1 MHVSLGN
8 ICTVCFMVKI
18 KQYQLVYLGL
28 RKNIE
33 KLSATVQQILLSF
46 SNTTNT
52 APIKTKQPSILLNF
66 KMQIRENC
74 VTSVS
79 SLPSL

>member
-1 MHVSLGN
+1 
-8 ICTVCFMVKI
+8 MVKI

-33 KLSATVQQILLSF
+33 KLSSTVQQILLSF
-46 SNTTNT
+46 TNTTNT

-66 KMQIRENC
+66 KMQIRGNC

-79 SLPSL
+79 SLPSF